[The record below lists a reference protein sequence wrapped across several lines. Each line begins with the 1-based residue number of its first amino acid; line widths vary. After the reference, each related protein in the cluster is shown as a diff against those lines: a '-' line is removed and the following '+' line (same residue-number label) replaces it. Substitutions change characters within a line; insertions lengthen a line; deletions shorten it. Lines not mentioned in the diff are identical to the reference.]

1 MTVFDLRIPLGYL
14 FATLGALL
22 IIAGLIASPGS
33 NSRSL
38 GINVNIIWGA
48 VMIAFGILCLLLA
61 KREARRRK
69 RAAKS

>member
-22 IIAGLIASPGS
+22 LIAGLIASPDA
-33 NSRSL
+33 NARSS
-38 GINVNIIWGA
+38 GININVIWGA
-48 VMIAFGILCLLLA
+48 VMIAFGILCLILA

-69 RAAKS
+69 RAAK